1 MAKPDSVA
9 VEIRLRPGVPEGQI
23 YAEGELQPH
32 IRHAAIGAALTGG
45 FFKEQGNVQ
54 DRAAALKDTCAQ
66 VRDGKLDV
74 AQDILTAQAT
84 TLDAMFTEFLRRGLA
99 NIGQY
104 PESVDRYMRLAF
116 KAQAQCRATVEA
128 MERLNRGGEQI
139 IKHIHI
145 DNRGGQAVIADA
157 FHSGGQNGK
166 IDQPPQAQVAH
177 APLTPLRSQDPTR
190 DGVRLA
196 FDAERAVPDA
206 RR

>member
-1 MAKPDSVA
+1 MAKPDNVP
-9 VEIRLRPGVPEGQI
+9 VELQLRPGVPEGQI

-32 IRHAAIGAALTGG
+32 IRHAALGAALTGS

-84 TLDAMFTEFLRRGLA
+84 TLDAMFTEFMRRGLA

-128 MERLNRGGEQI
+128 MDRLNRGGEQI
-139 IKHIHI
+139 IKHIHV
-145 DNRGGQAVIADA
+145 DNRGGQAVIADTV
-157 FHSGGQNGK
+157 HTGGQNGK
-166 IDQPPQAQVAH
+166 LDQPPQAQVAH
-177 APLTPLRSQDPTR
+177 APFAPMRSQDPSR

-196 FDAERAVPDA
+196 FDAERAVQDA